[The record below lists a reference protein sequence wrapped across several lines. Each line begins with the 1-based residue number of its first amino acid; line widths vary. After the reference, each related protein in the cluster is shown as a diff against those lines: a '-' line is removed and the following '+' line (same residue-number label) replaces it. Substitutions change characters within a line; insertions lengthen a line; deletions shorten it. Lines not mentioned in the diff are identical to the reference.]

1 MKHGSIWNVQRKIRT
16 LTHGQPSQ
24 FHWSVQ
30 RARMIEPSC
39 NSSLLPNTVSHP
51 CAHTSAH
58 YISIHMLNHTDAS
71 VHTDAHPLAATTTA
85 ETHTQSS
92 LHTRSWYTFGCYF
105 FPYSIAWCSYRFK
118 PRFLLLFP
126 PPSYIHSVTLS
137 ISFVRSL
144 HVCKCACLF
153 FVLLFFHSSPEA
165 SLFVKFRMC
174 ALLLHRFWVHRFSI
188 FFRTSSS
195 ATKNFVS
202 KRTVPKLISKNR
214 K

>member
-1 MKHGSIWNVQRKIRT
+1 
-16 LTHGQPSQ
+16 
-24 FHWSVQ
+24 
-30 RARMIEPSC
+30 MIEPSC
-39 NSSLLPNTVSHP
+39 NSSLLSNTVSHP
-51 CAHTSAH
+51 YAHTGAH
-58 YISIHMLNHTDAS
+58 HISIHMLNHTDAS
-71 VHTDAHPLAATTTA
+71 VHTHAHPLAATTTA

-92 LHTRSWYTFGCYF
+92 LHTRSWYTFGCFF

-144 HVCKCACLF
+144 ARFTCVNVRVFFSFFYSFTLHPKRAYLWNFVCARYF
-153 FVLLFFHSSPEA
+153 YIVFESIG
-165 SLFVKFRMC
+165 SLF
-174 ALLLHRFWVHRFSI
+174 